1 MQNFSQNTHLTPS
14 PFGMQMPQRVWTS
27 DSAGYDFGFGGQ
39 EIDKETK
46 CLDYGFRIYNPLI
59 AKFLSVDPL
68 TKSFPW
74 YTPYQYAGNTP
85 IQAIDLDGLEEHKC
99 FDHSKGN
106 PLKKRT
112 QNFFFNL
119 GRAIN
124 KLAAKIVS
132 IEVNSEQTA
141 ISNRQISFS
150 QPQPNGVV
158 NTNVN
163 VGNSGNQIT
172 LAYNMQTAP
181 DILTVTNNTTGNSVT
196 TGSVSGTGSIQI
208 PVNPGDN
215 VSIDVRPDPRSSNSV
230 YTVNGNITDVRVF
243 QERVTKVFGITVKKR
258 YSYLSASGSSNRI
271 NQRQTRNNPI
281 QTGNRIRNTFLS
293 RGNTIDQNS
302 SRGKKEKKRGKS

>member
-1 MQNFSQNTHLTPS
+1 
-14 PFGMQMPQRVWTS
+14 MQMPQRVWTS

-230 YTVNGNITDVRVF
+230 YTVNGNITDVRLF

-271 NQRQTRNNPI
+271 NQRQTSNNPI
-281 QTGNRIRNTFLS
+281 QTDNRIRNTFLS